1 MAGTKIDWGHDREKP
16 EGVKIDL
23 SYVGP
28 GMTPDERIV
37 KFIIG
42 GNQYVGWMPD
52 YSVNET
58 RKWLKAFIVA
68 DFDDGRWLI
77 EIPDETLTSGSRIF
91 VPKEDQYSVVTQGW
105 W

>member
-1 MAGTKIDWGHDREKP
+1 MAGTKIDWGHDLDEP
-16 EGVKIDL
+16 IGVKIQL
-23 SYVGP
+23 SYVGQ

-58 RKWLKAFIVA
+58 ERWLKAFRIA

-77 EIPDETLTSGSRIF
+77 QIPDETLTSGTKIF
-91 VPKEDQYSVVTQGW
+91 VPKEDQNNVVTTGW

>member
-1 MAGTKIDWGHDREKP
+1 MVGTKIEWGHDLEQP
-16 EGVKIDL
+16 VGVKINL

-28 GMTPDERIV
+28 GMIPEERIV
-37 KFIIG
+37 QFIIG

-52 YSVNET
+52 YSVNEGE
-58 RKWLKAFIVA
+58 KWLKAFRIA

-77 EIPDETLTSGSRIF
+77 QIPDETLTSGAKIF
-91 VPKEDQYSVVTQGW
+91 VPKEDQDTVVTSGW

>member
-1 MAGTKIDWGHDREKP
+1 MSGVKIDWGHDRP
-16 EGVKIDL
+16 DPVGVKIEL
-23 SYVGP
+23 AYVGP

-37 KFIIG
+37 KFNIG

-52 YSVNET
+52 YSVNEAE
-58 RKWLKAFIVA
+58 KWLKAFIVA

-77 EIPDETLTSGSRIF
+77 EIPEETLTSGTRIF
-91 VPKEDQYSVVTQGW
+91 VPKSDQESVVSFGW

>member
-28 GMTPDERIV
+28 GMSSDERIV
-37 KFIIG
+37 QFKIG
-42 GNQYVGWMPD
+42 GNEYVGWMPD
-52 YSVNET
+52 YSVNESE
-58 RKWLKAFIVA
+58 KWLKAFIIA

-91 VPKEDQYSVVTQGW
+91 VPKEDQDSVVTLGW